1 MYYFRGFHQTPES
14 ENPIKFFFK
23 VAIITL
29 VTVSFLSLEEKLREY
44 DTILCIIG
52 GIALIIYLFWII
64 RNYRKNKIKL
74 RDVVFFDPPK
84 YYTAAEVAVLD
95 KW

>member
-14 ENPIKFFFK
+14 ENPIKFLFK
-23 VAIITL
+23 AAIITL

-64 RNYRKNKIKL
+64 RNYRKNKTREFVSISN
-74 RDVVFFDPPK
+74 REDGFFNCK
-84 YYTAAEVAVLD
+84 YLF
-95 KW
+95 